1 MKWTFE
7 NKEFKETDIGNYIGF
22 VYIIHNI
29 TKDKFY
35 IGKKNFFKIIKRKP
49 LKNKKRG
56 RSDKVFSDWENYCGS
71 SKELTED
78 IENGDVLNKTIL
90 KLCTSKASMT
100 YYELKYQLEHDALF
114 KDNYY
119 NGIINVRLSKICSK
133 NIQKDA

>member
-1 MKWTFE
+1 MWIFE
-7 NKEFKETDIGNYIGF
+7 NKEFNESDIGNYIGF
-22 VYIIHNI
+22 IYIIHNT

-35 IGKKNFFKIIKRKP
+35 IGKKNFFKVIKRKP
-49 LKNKKRG
+49 LKNTKRK
-56 RSDKVFSDWENYCGS
+56 RSDTVFSDWKNYNGS
-71 SKELTED
+71 SKELVED
-78 IENGDVLNKTIL
+78 IENGDILIKTIL

-119 NGIINVRLSKICSK
+119 NGIINVRLSKICSN